1 MNSEMHAYFA
11 KYWTV
16 TLSKSLIMLSITHLC
31 GPIRLHFRHV
41 RGAKITF
48 WHLPPVQAIEFLN
61 FNPNVEIITDILLE
75 DVQIAMRV
83 FKIIKFYRIKILR
96 GHYIGDTYSR
106 WVTNRQTD
114 IQTFRCTDIHNGHV
128 GSYI

>member
-1 MNSEMHAYFA
+1 MRILQNNDPVCNDICVVLLGCILDMFE
-11 KYWTV
+11 V
-16 TLSKSLIMLSITHLC
+16 PKSLLGT
-31 GPIRLHFRHV
+31 
-41 RGAKITF
+41 
-48 WHLPPVQAIEFLN
+48 PPPCSGDEVLN

-96 GHYIGDTYSR
+96 GHHIGDTYSR

-114 IQTFRCTDIHNGHV
+114 IQTFRCTGIHVGHV